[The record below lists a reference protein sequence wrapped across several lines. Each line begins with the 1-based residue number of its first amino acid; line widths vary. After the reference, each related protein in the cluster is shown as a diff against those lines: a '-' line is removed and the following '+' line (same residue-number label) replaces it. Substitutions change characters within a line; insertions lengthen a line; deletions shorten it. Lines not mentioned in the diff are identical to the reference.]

1 MKFDFVLI
9 FKKKYYSEDFIFVCN
24 GSNSNWTVPESMISI
39 EKKSVFGTKK
49 NKLLFLLIFYKPRFV

>member
-9 FKKKYYSEDFIFVCN
+9 FKKKYYSEDFIFVCS

-39 EKKSVFGTKK
+39 EKNRFLEQKKKKLFFVFI
-49 NKLLFLLIFYKPRFV
+49 NLL